1 MKRSDF
7 LKRIGLAVG
16 AIAALPV
23 VALKA
28 MRKPTLPTNNPP
40 ILPTWMWERWKKDR
54 EFREGTQWTLA
65 QTKILEA
72 QRRHPLNIN
81 TVKIKA
87 AITSSSALP
96 AKYRQSES
104 R

>member
-7 LKRIGLAVG
+7 LKRIGLVVG
-16 AIAALPV
+16 AIAAAPA

-28 MRKPTLPTNNPP
+28 MKNSALSNPNVLWP
-40 ILPTWMWERWKKDR
+40 GESPFIDFIK
-54 EFREGTQWTLA
+54 GTQWTPA

-96 AKYRQSES
+96 ARCRQSES